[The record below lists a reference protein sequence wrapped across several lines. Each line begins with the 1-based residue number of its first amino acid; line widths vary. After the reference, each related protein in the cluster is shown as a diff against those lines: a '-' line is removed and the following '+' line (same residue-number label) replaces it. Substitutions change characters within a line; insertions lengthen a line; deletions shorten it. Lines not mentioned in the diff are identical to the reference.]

1 MHVLLTTP
9 GMHMWAVFG
18 ATICRANNAIVYAHD
33 SGWIFKNIFGN
44 FRLSIPDPSLAFIS
58 KMQAE
63 LETRFSN
70 ETVARVIVI
79 KWLSFYLMKTI
90 KVKCLLRWAFKVTYY
105 ATLLRT
111 NIRRK
116 QVCAARDGASCGSAE
131 SRKWAYARRSSGW
144 PGSGDLERRG
154 LGGVPAFLK
163 RSHGK
168 PILW

>member
-1 MHVLLTTP
+1 MYTGNFLRKKRMHVLLTTP
-9 GMHMWAVFG
+9 GMHMCAVFG
-18 ATICRANNAIVYAHD
+18 ATICRANNAIIYAHD

-44 FRLSIPDPSLAFIS
+44 LRLSIPDPSLAFIS

-116 QVCAARDGASCGSAE
+116 QVSVQRMMALRALSVRIPEVGIREKIIRLARF
-131 SRKWAYARRSSGW
+131 W
-144 PGSGDLERRG
+144 
-154 LGGVPAFLK
+154 
-163 RSHGK
+163 
-168 PILW
+168 